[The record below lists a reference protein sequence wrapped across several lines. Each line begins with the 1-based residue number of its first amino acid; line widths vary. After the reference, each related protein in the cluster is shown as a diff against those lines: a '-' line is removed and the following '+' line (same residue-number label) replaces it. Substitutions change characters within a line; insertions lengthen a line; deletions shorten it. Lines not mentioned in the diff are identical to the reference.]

1 MRKELILFLL
11 VGALL
16 GVGKVWHLTK
26 DGFQFRRALLPLTT
40 QDSPES
46 SEEIA
51 PLLRQSFYYI
61 GRGHQ
66 FYAFESADGE
76 YVLKLPR
83 YDRYCLPL
91 WRRALSLPWF
101 LTREEVHRDLDHRFH
116 FLKNSLD
123 LAVSELKEETALI
136 GVYFTQRSGSLPPV
150 TLFDRWGRRYL
161 FQPDRYGFVL
171 QKKEPLL
178 IPAWHAAINSGQHE
192 EAQRI
197 FDSFLNF
204 IAARARKG
212 ISNKDPSFIRNYS
225 FDGQRVIQ
233 IDTGSFYRKNESWV
247 NSMNQT
253 LGPFRLWLEAAHPDW
268 IAYLNQRVQ
277 TIQADLSS

>member
-1 MRKELILFLL
+1 MRKGFILFLL
-11 VGALL
+11 IGALL
-16 GVGKVWHLTK
+16 CIGKAWHLAK
-26 DGFQFRRALLPLTT
+26 DGFQFRRALFPLVA

-46 SEEIA
+46 SEDVA
-51 PLLRQSFYYI
+51 QLLRQSFYYI

-66 FYAFESADGE
+66 FYAFESADGQ

-91 WRRALSLPWF
+91 WRRSLSLPWF
-101 LTREEVHRDLDHRFH
+101 LTREEVHRDLASRLH
-116 FLKNSLD
+116 FLKGSLD
-123 LAVSELKEETALI
+123 LALSELKEETALI
-136 GVYFTQRSGSLPPV
+136 GVYFTQRSGSLPPI

-171 QKKEPLL
+171 QKKQPLL
-178 IPAWHAAINSGQHE
+178 IPAWLAALDSGRQE

-197 FDSFLNF
+197 FDSFLDF

-212 ISNKDPSFIRNYS
+212 ISNKDPSFIRNYA

-233 IDTGSFYRKNESWV
+233 IDTGSFYRKEEIWI

-253 LGPFRLWLEAAHPDW
+253 LGPFRLWLEETHPDW
-268 IAYLNQRVQ
+268 IAYLDERVQ
-277 TIQADLSS
+277 TIQSDS